1 MRIVH
6 YYVINKT
13 TGKKVFVNC
22 SHIKVQE
29 YLATLADKGN
39 HYIGY
44 KWLSI

>member
-1 MRIVH
+1 MRTIH

-13 TGKKVFVNC
+13 TGKKVFVDC
-22 SHIKVQE
+22 RQSKAQE
-29 YLATLADKGN
+29 YLNTLADKDN

>member
-6 YYVINKT
+6 YSVINKT
-13 TGKKVFVNC
+13 TGKKVYTNC
-22 SHIKVQE
+22 RHTKAQE
-29 YLATLADKGN
+29 FLATLADTDN

>member
-1 MRIVH
+1 MRTIH

-13 TGKKVFVNC
+13 TGKKVYTNC
-22 SHIKVQE
+22 RHSKAQE
-29 YLATLADKGN
+29 HLATLEDKDN